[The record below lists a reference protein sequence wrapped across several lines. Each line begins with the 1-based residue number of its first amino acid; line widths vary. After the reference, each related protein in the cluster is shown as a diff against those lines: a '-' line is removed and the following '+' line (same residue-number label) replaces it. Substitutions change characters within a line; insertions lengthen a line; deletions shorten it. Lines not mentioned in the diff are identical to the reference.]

1 LAAVVMLT
9 WRRGR
14 VIVTRNRTE
23 EEGPLEEFLDE
34 LRTADPPILR
44 IPKVAVYLSPGKRT
58 TPLALR
64 ADVEHYGVLPEKVL
78 IVAVVPVSVPHVD
91 RGDQFEL
98 ERIGQGLMK
107 VVHLTIRAGYQDSQN
122 VPAALALARKRGFL
136 DRNLDLERASY
147 FVSRMTMTPTAGPG
161 MARWR
166 KLLFI
171 GMARNATS
179 PIEHFGLPIDSTV
192 AVSSHVAI

>member
-1 LAAVVMLT
+1 M
-9 WRRGR
+9 
-14 VIVTRNRTE
+14 IVTRNRIE
-23 EEGPLEEFLDE
+23 EEGPLEEFLDG
-34 LRTADPPILR
+34 LRTMDPPILR

-78 IVAVVPVSVPHVD
+78 IVVGRAGQRPACRS
-91 RGDQFEL
+91 GDEFEF

-107 VVHLTIRAGYQDSQN
+107 VAHLTIRTGYQDSSN
-122 VPAALALARKRGFL
+122 VPAALALARKRGL
-136 DRNLDLERASY
+136 LERNLDLEHASY
-147 FVSRMTMTPTAGPG
+147 FVSRMTMTTTAEPG

-166 KLLFI
+166 KHLFI

-179 PIEHFGLPIDSTV
+179 PIEHFGLPVDSTV